1 MNYLEEE
8 IDEALITLGIESRK
22 LNASQLSSLITSLS
36 ESFFRAKQKT
46 LDPNDLNVK
55 TEQHNPN
62 FWKEIQDLIHSDRLI
77 LIVFDSAH
85 RAWEIGN
92 AKSLALI
99 LSETTGYPFWIT
111 DPDLTFLVHMDD
123 HDCIS
128 WA

>member
-8 IDEALITLGIESRK
+8 IDEALITLGIEGIK
-22 LNASQLSSLITSLS
+22 LNSSQISSLITSLI
-36 ESFFRAKQKT
+36 ERFFKTKQKT
-46 LDPNDLNVK
+46 LDPNYLNVK

-62 FWKEIQDLIHSDRLI
+62 FWKEIQDLIHSDQLI

-85 RAWEIGN
+85 RAWEIGS

-111 DPDLTFLVHMDD
+111 DRDLTFLVHMDD